1 MAKLILLC
9 FLAVFCFALTSD
21 AATYVVGD
29 TSGWDISTD
38 IDSWASGKIFNVGD
52 VLSFQYSSYHSV
64 CEVTKE
70 SYKSCNTTDT
80 LRTFSNG
87 NTTVTLS
94 NAGARYF
101 VCGNKL
107 HCLGGMKLQVNVED
121 DKTSSTVGAP
131 EAQPGAKLPQP
142 GATLPQPGASSKSN
156 NPSTV
161 IPTSSG
167 YIIDGIESL
176 IIAFLCL
183 TATKLF
189 L

>member
-9 FLAVFCFALTSD
+9 FLAIFCFALSSD

-38 IDSWASGKIFNVGD
+38 IDSWASDKRFNVGD
-52 VLSFQYSSYHSV
+52 VLMFQYSSYHSV
-64 CEVTKE
+64 SEVTKK
-70 SYKSCNTTDT
+70 SYETCNTTDV

-94 NAGARYF
+94 KPGARYF
-101 VCGNKL
+101 VCGNRL

-121 DKTSSTVGAP
+121 NQTSSTVAAP
-131 EAQPGAKLPQP
+131 QAQP
-142 GATLPQPGASSKSN
+142 GATLPQPSSKSN
-156 NPSTV
+156 NPSAV
-161 IPTSSG
+161 IPSSRG
-167 YIIDGIESL
+167 YTNGGTESL

-183 TATKLF
+183 TARMLF
-189 L
+189 LLQT